1 MVIEVSTGIE
11 VSTVIV
17 SGPAAHARA
26 VPAAVQAAGIDEVQE
41 TFLEL
46 VYADEE
52 LLRAEFDAI
61 IAEEWGQPTPPARR
75 RPTRPPAPPPQ
86 RRERHHGSA
95 GGSTGRPGRQHHPT
109 GEGRSRQRAPPA
121 AASKP
126 AIHPTS

>member
-1 MVIEVSTGIE
+1 MVVIKLSTLIA
-11 VSTVIV
+11 SR
-17 SGPAAHARA
+17 PPLHART
-26 VPAAVQAAGIDEVQE
+26 AAGSVGIDEVQE

-75 RPTRPPAPPPQ
+75 RPTRPPVPPPQ
-86 RRERHHGSA
+86 RRDRQHGSA
-95 GGSTGRPGRQHHPT
+95 GGSTRRPGRQHHPA

-121 AASKP
+121 P
-126 AIHPTS
+126 

>member
-1 MVIEVSTGIE
+1 VVIEVSMIEVSTGIE

-17 SGPAAHARA
+17 SGSALHARA
-26 VPAAVQAAGIDEVQE
+26 APDAVQAAGIDEVQE
-41 TFLEL
+41 EFLDL

-75 RPTRPPAPPPQ
+75 RSTRPPAPPPQ
-86 RRERHHGSA
+86 RRDRQHESA
-95 GGSTGRPGRQHHPT
+95 GGSTGRPGRQHHRA

-121 AASKP
+121 RSQ
-126 AIHPTS
+126 